1 MLCETWSY
9 SYRTGKNCTFLNTE
23 HRLSV
28 RHKWVQVLE
37 MLVFY
42 LGYLSQDPDLTGCLL
57 IVSGPNHSTVL
68 KNVAVHGAFYE
79 HFDYLKKNK

>member
-1 MLCETWSY
+1 
-9 SYRTGKNCTFLNTE
+9 
-23 HRLSV
+23 
-28 RHKWVQVLE
+28 

-68 KNVAVHGAFYE
+68 KNVAVPGAFYE
-79 HFDYLKKNK
+79 HFDYLKKINSREIKINGGWYFLRSIHWVTK